1 MRDSV
6 KWPYNASG
14 GQVAL
19 GIAWGDADPLAFQ
32 AKPHIWR
39 KVSKEDAEKLRRDP
53 RLTGIFRSLS
63 PEIQEVVN
71 AVAEARAAHPATPA
85 SSPKKRT
92 VKDDMIDRIEQIIA
106 DAESDDD
113 ITGRLKGVEMLAKI
127 HALLNQ
133 KQPDEERQVTINV
146 ITGVQRD

>member
-19 GIAWGDADPLAFQ
+19 GISWGDADPLAFQ
-32 AKPHIWR
+32 ARPHTWR
-39 KVSKEDAEKLRRDP
+39 KVSKEDADKLRKDP
-53 RLTGIFRSLS
+53 RLSSIFRALP
-63 PEIQEVVN
+63 PETQEVIN
-71 AVAEARAAHPATPA
+71 AVAEARAANAAVTTPA
-85 SSPKKRT
+85 AKKKG
-92 VKDDMIDRIEQIIA
+92 VKEELVDRIEQIIA

-127 HALLNQ
+127 HSLLNQ
-133 KQPDEERQVTINV
+133 KVPDEDKQVVINV
-146 ITGVQRD
+146 ITGVER